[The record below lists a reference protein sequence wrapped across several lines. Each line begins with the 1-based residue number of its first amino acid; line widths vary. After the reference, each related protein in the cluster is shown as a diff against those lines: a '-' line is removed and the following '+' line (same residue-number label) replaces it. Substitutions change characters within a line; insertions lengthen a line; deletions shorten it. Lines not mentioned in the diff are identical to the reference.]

1 MENSKEYELYLDA
14 IDGNAT
20 AWYRRNAVKRLSN
33 CRNEEALYYLKE
45 IIVDRYCLLPDWL
58 KKVAKENYVSLCLEF
73 L

>member
-14 IDGNAT
+14 IDENAP
-20 AWYRRNAVKRLSN
+20 AWYRRNAVKRLCN
-33 CRNEEALYYLKE
+33 CKTEEALYYLKE

-58 KKVAKENYVSLCLEF
+58 KRTAKEQYVSLCLEF